1 MKRLSDVMVGDKVLR
16 WLAGI
21 EVPMPLIVTEL
32 TDERIICGP
41 WEFDRITGAE
51 IDELLGW
58 GPKSTG
64 SWICLVSPSPE
75 NN

>member
-1 MKRLSDVMVGDKVLR
+1 MKQLSDVTVGDKVLR

-21 EVPMPLIVTEL
+21 EVPMPLIVTEV

-51 IDELLGW
+51 IDELLG
-58 GPKSTG
+58 
-64 SWICLVSPSPE
+64 
-75 NN
+75 

>member
-1 MKRLSDVMVGDKVLR
+1 MKQLSDVMVGDKDFR

-21 EVPMPLIVTEL
+21 DEPMPFIVTEV

-64 SWICLVSPSPE
+64 SWICLASPSLE

>member
-1 MKRLSDVMVGDKVLR
+1 MKQLSDVMVGDKVLR

-21 EVPMPLIVTEL
+21 EVPMPLIVTEV

-41 WEFDRITGAE
+41 WEFDRITGAG

-58 GPKSTG
+58 GSKSTG
-64 SWICLVSPSPE
+64 SWICLNSPSLE

>member
-1 MKRLSDVMVGDKVLR
+1 MKRLSDVMVGDNVFR

-21 EVPMPLIVTEL
+21 EVPMPLIVTEV

-64 SWICLVSPSPE
+64 SCIGLASPSPE
-75 NN
+75 NI